1 MKKSLSLMCRIVSVC
16 CVFLL
21 SACSSLHPTE
31 GHVKSTNEP
40 TTPINSSAIDK
51 IAADFVSALIQIP
64 GYAPQSTTVQIE
76 RAKLSDAFTSAM
88 RDKLELS
95 GYGIRWVTAQGASN
109 LFQYRRENE
118 ASDIPGTRTRYELA
132 IGEVELR
139 RTYVGVEQENAVQPI
154 TPLYIRGADASK
166 VVLND
171 AAFARQK
178 PQTSKSRLSVSD
190 EVSPLSTWARKEQNE
205 NPLAMPLVA
214 LPTVR
219 NVFELGGSNH
229 SDALASHSIV
239 VERLLTFSNDSL
251 RLGAVNKQIIHA
263 VVSDY
268 EAATDVF
275 SVLGCSMGP
284 TELKGGNAAL
294 ALGRASRVTEALL
307 FAGVAPDKILD
318 EGCWAGD
325 SGSNTLPKRGVILT
339 LNRRM

>member
-1 MKKSLSLMCRIVSVC
+1 MKKSVPLMFRVVSMC
-16 CVFLL
+16 CLVVI
-21 SACSSLHPTE
+21 SACSTLHTTE
-31 GHVKSTNEP
+31 RRVKSSEDTS
-40 TTPINSSAIDK
+40 TDINSSAIDK

-64 GYAPQSTTVQIE
+64 GYAPQSTTVQFE
-76 RAKLSDAFTSAM
+76 RAKLSDSFTSAM
-88 RDKLELS
+88 RDELEFS
-95 GYGIRWVTAQGASN
+95 GYGIRWANAQGGNN
-109 LFQYRRENE
+109 LFQYRREYE
-118 ASDIPGTRTRYELA
+118 AKDGSAARTRYELA
-132 IGEVELR
+132 IGDVELR
-139 RTYVGVEQENAVQPI
+139 RTYVGVEEENAVQPI
-154 TPLYIRGADASK
+154 TPLYIRGADAST

-178 PQTSKSRLSVSD
+178 PQSSKNRLSVSD

-214 LPTVR
+214 LPAVR

-229 SDALASHSIV
+229 TDALASHSTV
-239 VERLLTFSNDSL
+239 VERILTFANDSL
-251 RLGAVNKQIIHA
+251 RLGALNKQIIHA

-268 EAATDVF
+268 VAATDVF

-284 TELKGGNAAL
+284 TELTGGNAAL

-325 SGSNTLPKRGVILT
+325 SGGNTLPKRGVILT